1 MIEERDVRIPMRD
14 GVRVALD
21 VYRPEGEGPFP
32 VLYATSMHNE
42 DLQAPDTTGTGAV
55 TDVEYIPYHVCRSE
69 TVTHTIYYDAE
80 HALHLLFPVIP
91 KSYRPPPQRSRLQ

>member
-1 MIEERDVRIPMRD
+1 MGFVSHSTSIDQRA
-14 GVRVALD
+14 RVHS
-21 VYRPEGEGPFP
+21 P

-69 TVTHTIYYDAE
+69 TVTHTIYYDA
-80 HALHLLFPVIP
+80 
-91 KSYRPPPQRSRLQ
+91 

>member
-1 MIEERDVRIPMRD
+1 MRD

-42 DLQAPDTTGTGAV
+42 DLQGPDMTGTGAI
-55 TDVEYIPYHVCRSE
+55 TDVEYIPY
-69 TVTHTIYYDAE
+69 TFAE
-80 HALHLLFPVIP
+80 A
-91 KSYRPPPQRSRLQ
+91 RP